1 MIFFFKDYP
10 VVEAESAVDKFAAP
24 QKLQVNQIK
33 DEQPW
38 PYLDEGAPTKPEKS
52 LASGLDEQ

>member
-1 MIFFFKDYP
+1 M
-10 VVEAESAVDKFAAP
+10 EEESAVDVSSAL

-33 DEQPW
+33 NEQPW
-38 PYLDEGAPTKPEKS
+38 PCLDEETPKPEKS